1 MKSLVF
7 LIMACVVVEALVEYY
22 KTICKMI
29 EKKEY
34 KTAITQ
40 GVTIVIGIC
49 VAFWFNLHLFNG
61 VLSGIYEELKVNPI
75 PSTIDI
81 ILTGILISRGSNYFS
96 DLASKLTGKKDVFM
110 TPDDLVYD
118 PSAPTDTL
126 TSTDGKAIG
135 TIEEEEG
142 EFR

>member
-1 MKSLVF
+1 MESIAF
-7 LIMACVVVEALVEYY
+7 LLMACIVVEALIEYY
-22 KTICKMI
+22 KTIYKMV
-29 EKKEY
+29 ENKDY

-40 GVTIVIGIC
+40 GVTIAFGVLA
-49 VAFWFNLHLFNG
+49 AFWFNLHLFNG
-61 VLSGIYEELKVNPI
+61 VLSGIYEELKTNPI
-75 PSTIDI
+75 NPTIDI

-96 DLASKLTGKKDVFM
+96 DLISKLTGKKDVFM

-126 TSTDGKAIG
+126 TSTDGKAID

-142 EFR
+142 EF

>member
-7 LIMACVVVEALVEYY
+7 LIMACVVVEALIEYY
-22 KTICKMI
+22 KTISKMI

-40 GVTIVIGIC
+40 GVTIAIGIC

-61 VLSGIYEELKVNPI
+61 VLSGIYEELKANPI
-75 PSTIDI
+75 PPTIDI

>member
-1 MKSLVF
+1 MESIAF
-7 LIMACVVVEALVEYY
+7 LLMACVVVEALIEYY
-22 KTICKMI
+22 KTIYKMV
-29 EKKEY
+29 ENKDY

-40 GVTIVIGIC
+40 GVTIVFG
-49 VAFWFNLHLFNG
+49 VLAAFWFNLHLFNG
-61 VLSGIYEELKVNPI
+61 VLSEIYEELKTNPI
-75 PSTIDI
+75 NPTIDI

-96 DLASKLTGKKDVFM
+96 DLISKLTGKKDVFM